1 MNYTIKVQKISKLT
15 MFFLIQK
22 KLYICIVIKGL
33 RIMRHAKRASFYK
46 NMTFKSK
53 VQEVLDAALAEREH
67 LFLIDLSINDANK
80 ISIILDGDFGVNLQD
95 CIDVSRA
102 VENNLDREEQDF
114 SLEVASAGVSSP
126 LKLVR
131 QFKKNIG
138 RTIKVKAISS
148 EEIEAKLSMADDE
161 KITLE
166 WQAREPKKIGKGKET
181 VDKKLE
187 IPYENIKEAIVIIS
201 F

>member
-1 MNYTIKVQKISKLT
+1 
-15 MFFLIQK
+15 
-22 KLYICIVIKGL
+22 
-33 RIMRHAKRASFYK
+33 
-46 NMTFKSK
+46 MTFRNK
-53 VQEVLDAALAEREH
+53 VQELLEAALAERKH

-80 ISIILDGDFGVNLQD
+80 ISVVLDGDFGVNLQD

-102 VENNLDREEQDF
+102 IENNLDREEQDF
-114 SLEVASAGVSSP
+114 SIEVASAGVSSP

-138 RTIKVKAISS
+138 RTLKVKTIAS
-148 EEIEAKLSMADDE
+148 EEVEAKLTSVDDE

-181 VDKKLE
+181 VEKKLE
-187 IPYENIKEAIVIIS
+187 LPYEKIKEAIVIIS

>member
-15 MFFLIQK
+15 IFFLIQK
-22 KLYICIVIKGL
+22 NLYICSVIKGQ
-33 RIMRHAKRASFYK
+33 RIMRHAQRASFYK
-46 NMTFKSK
+46 NMTFKNK
-53 VQEVLDAALAEREH
+53 VQEVLDAALAEREQ
-67 LFLIDLSINDANK
+67 LFLIDLSINEANK
-80 ISIILDGDFGVNLQD
+80 ISVILDGDSGVNLQD
-95 CIDVSRA
+95 CIDISRA

-131 QFKKNIG
+131 QYKKNIG
-138 RTIKVKAISS
+138 RTIKVKTISL
-148 EEIEAKLSMADDE
+148 EEIEAKLTMADDE

-166 WQAREPKKIGKGKET
+166 WQDREPKKIGKGKET
-181 VDKKLE
+181 VDKKLQLS
-187 IPYENIKEAIVIIS
+187 YENIKEAIVIIS